1 MQLRFDHLVV
11 AVPALSEAVA
21 VAEAAGFTV
30 LRGGRH
36 AELPTEN
43 ALIVFA
49 DGGYVELLAARS
61 AMARAVARRLVRGPE
76 WRTWQPRMDAIGR
89 RFLPHLARTGVCD
102 FVFRAS
108 GLADIAAAA
117 HTRGLASEGPL
128 AMGRERPDGRRLA
141 WELLLPETLELPIL
155 IDDTT
160 PREWRVPQDP
170 SAVQH
175 ANGATGVGEVTLR
188 VHSIAA
194 ARDRWRAWLGE
205 SFGASATGS
214 EFRLA
219 ADGFRLRLLESDSVG
234 AVSATVLGIRAKSA
248 LDPIAPWRI
257 SAG

>member
-11 AVPALSEAVA
+11 AVPALAEAVA

-49 DGGYVELLAARS
+49 DGGYLELLAARS

-108 GLADIAAAA
+108 GLADLAAAA
-117 HTRGLASEGPL
+117 RTRGLASEGPL

-141 WELLLPETLELPIL
+141 WELLLPETFELPFM

-170 SAVQH
+170 TATRH
-175 ANGATGVGEVTLR
+175 ANGATGVGSVT
-188 VHSIAA
+188 VHVESIAA
-194 ARDRWRAWLGE
+194 AHQRWSAWSGEPVVTPTSSPTLGLGTDDVRVR
-205 SFGASATGS
+205 FVLGQPGGACSAT
-214 EFRLA
+214 
-219 ADGFRLRLLESDSVG
+219 LRGVHAPQALG
-234 AVSATVLGIRAKSA
+234 AVAHWG
-248 LDPIAPWRI
+248 I